1 MHDPIGTAGV
11 GRAGAVGA
19 RSGPAGKTK
28 EPRRAG
34 TATVGGLWAV
44 HAVRGTLALIL
55 LSCALVIPALPV
67 YADEAYDLI
76 VAAQEGTAEEVK
88 AALAAGADPAFPGHD
103 LTALHVAAGKNP
115 SPAVIQ
121 ALLEAGADPDARNE
135 DGLTPLYVASAL
147 NPNPDVIAALIEG
160 GAVPGRFVV
169 DQADSA
175 GPCRIDDWRWQ
186 YESMFNMIT
195 IDGTTTC
202 ETGWIT
208 IRAYDGDGEFFGTHT
223 GIVMG
228 HAFQGIID
236 TSRKPSSLTI
246 KHTIK
251 RNLF

>member
-1 MHDPIGTAGV
+1 M
-11 GRAGAVGA
+11 
-19 RSGPAGKTK
+19 
-28 EPRRAG
+28 
-34 TATVGGLWAV
+34 GGLWAV

-160 GAVPGRFVV
+160 GADPNARTERGRTPLEAAVAKNPNPAVIQALIEGGAVPGRFVV

-236 TSRKPSSLTI
+236 ASRKPSSLTI